1 VLLPVR
7 ISVPAPALLS
17 VPAPE
22 MAAASVSVSV
32 KFAMI

>member
-7 ISVPAPALLS
+7 ISVPTPALLS

-32 KFAMI
+32 KFATI